1 MELKNLSYYERPEIS
16 HSDLSNFE
24 WGGPNYFRRCKQE
37 NFSDK
42 DTEAFSFGEQFHCF
56 VLEPEKFDAQY
67 AVEDVKRVNGLTGEF
82 LKNIVKLEKEPSI
95 VLEANEIYKTAY
107 LATGFKLSF
116 ENVLKSLEQ
125 GENIEYLNFLRENWD
140 KIRVSK
146 ESYSKIQTMYENLMS
161 HKKARKLI
169 LEEGTSSEDCEVFF
183 EKEIYWESLVSIN
196 KKAEELEMLACK
208 SKLDILII
216 DKTNKKV
223 TIADLKTTGKSLRQ
237 FKESYKDYKYY
248 RQLAYYKDAAAFY
261 LAFMGIK
268 DVEKWKFQIYI
279 IAVEKG
285 LSNDVAVFEPAE
297 TDLIQGAKEY
307 KSLQK
312 ELMWHF
318 KNNIWTPKSSST
330 TTGVEPITIFDT
342 LNINDS
348 TLPKEQNIRYEQNGE
363 NGREIL

>member
-1 MELKNLSYYERPEIS
+1 M
-16 HSDLSNFE
+16 
-24 WGGPNYFRRCKQE
+24 
-37 NFSDK
+37 
-42 DTEAFSFGEQFHCF
+42 
-56 VLEPEKFDAQY
+56 LEPEKFDAQY

-196 KKAEELEMLACK
+196 KKAEELEMLTCK

-318 KNNIWTPKSSST
+318 KNNIWTPKSSNT

>member
-1 MELKNLSYYERPEIS
+1 
-16 HSDLSNFE
+16 
-24 WGGPNYFRRCKQE
+24 
-37 NFSDK
+37 
-42 DTEAFSFGEQFHCF
+42 
-56 VLEPEKFDAQY
+56 
-67 AVEDVKRVNGLTGEF
+67 
-82 LKNIVKLEKEPSI
+82 
-95 VLEANEIYKTAY
+95 
-107 LATGFKLSF
+107 
-116 ENVLKSLEQ
+116 
-125 GENIEYLNFLRENWD
+125 
-140 KIRVSK
+140 
-146 ESYSKIQTMYENLMS
+146 MYENLMS

-196 KKAEELEMLACK
+196 KKAEELEMLTCK

-318 KNNIWTPKSSST
+318 KNNIWTPKSSNT